1 MSESRSSRRVAA
13 ELLSDGRGRTSRISV
28 GLSEGTLSELQQ
40 LATQEGRSLSNLC
53 ARLIESALRSGIR
66 LD

>member
-1 MSESRSSRRVAA
+1 MSESRSSRRFGS
-13 ELLSDGRGRTSRISV
+13 ELPFDGRGRTCRISV
-28 GLSEGTLSELQQ
+28 GLSDATVNELQQ
-40 LATQEGRSLSNLC
+40 MAAQEGRSLSNLC